1 VKARGSPSRR
11 SLGERWEGRCERVSH
26 NLLLFREMGTLANV
40 LAANDKRAL
49 RITGGSEGKS
59 VSADILV
66 TLMDLEKALV
76 AAV

>member
-1 VKARGSPSRR
+1 M
-11 SLGERWEGRCERVSH
+11 SH